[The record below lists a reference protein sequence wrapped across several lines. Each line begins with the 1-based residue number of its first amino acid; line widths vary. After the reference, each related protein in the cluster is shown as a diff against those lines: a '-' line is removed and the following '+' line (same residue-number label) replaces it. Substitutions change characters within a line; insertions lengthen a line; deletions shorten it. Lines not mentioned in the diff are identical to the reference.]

1 MFHRSSNPIWW
12 YPYMRADLQKL
23 AWQEIPVL
31 AWFIRSFKCCSGLKM
46 TFLKDIRH
54 VLLFYVLGDTITT
67 IYALQT
73 GYFYEG
79 NPILFRIFATYGY
92 ISLIPLKIAFMFLLY
107 HVYRNANRYF
117 WNITRYSVSF
127 IGLLATLS
135 NTLAVIHV

>member
-1 MFHRSSNPIWW
+1 
-12 YPYMRADLQKL
+12 
-23 AWQEIPVL
+23 
-31 AWFIRSFKCCSGLKM
+31 M
-46 TFLKDIRH
+46 TFLKDIIP
-54 VLLFYVLGDTITT
+54 VLLLYVLGDTITT
-67 IYALQT
+67 VYALQT

-79 NPILFRIFATYGY
+79 NPILFRIFETYGY

-107 HVYRNANRYF
+107 HVYRNANRYY